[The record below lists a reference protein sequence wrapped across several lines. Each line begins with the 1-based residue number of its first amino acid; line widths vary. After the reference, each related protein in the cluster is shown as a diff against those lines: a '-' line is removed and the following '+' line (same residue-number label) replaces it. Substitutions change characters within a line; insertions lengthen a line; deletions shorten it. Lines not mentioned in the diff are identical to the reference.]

1 MEKDKISEAIK
12 KTKKKVSGKD
22 YLPEV
27 KLHMWLEKDGG
38 VFFGCGRYELLEK
51 IEKLGSLKLAS
62 ENLGLSYRGAW
73 GKIKR
78 TEEIIGQKL
87 IYKKN
92 NKEGYMLTD
101 FGRGLMKEFGDF
113 YDDVAAYASRKSMKD
128 LNRFFEPENKQE

>member
-1 MEKDKISEAIK
+1 MEKDKTPEVAK
-12 KTKKKVSGKD
+12 KTKEKIPGTSPI
-22 YLPEV
+22 PEV
-27 KLHMWLEKDGG
+27 KFHMWLEKDGG
-38 VFFGCGRYELLEK
+38 VFFGCGRYELLLK
-51 IEKLGSLKLAS
+51 IEELGSLKLAS

-101 FGRGLMKEFGDF
+101 FGRGLMTEFGEF
-113 YDDVAAYASRKSMKD
+113 YEDVFAYASKKSTKN
-128 LNRFFEPENKQE
+128 LNRFFETVENQE